1 MDAAM
6 SLIVFTV
13 SQERNGWF
21 VDGAHAHGPFA
32 SRERALDLAEGM
44 ATAIIATG
52 QGAEIMVAANPNLRD
67 PFDTRWPQLDRM
79 M

>member
-1 MDAAM
+1 MTW
-6 SLIVFTV
+6 IVFTV

-21 VDGAHAHGPFA
+21 VDGSHPVGPFV
-32 SRERALDLAEGM
+32 SKELALDLAEGM
-44 ATAIIATG
+44 VAAIEAAGERAIVL
-52 QGAEIMVAANPNLRD
+52 VAANPNLRE